1 MVKRKKKILL
11 LSVSAGAG
19 HTRAAEA
26 LLAFA
31 QAHPAGIEA
40 THLDVMDYV
49 PAAFR
54 KLYADLYIEVV
65 TSQPALWGYLY
76 RKTDAADPA
85 SLAQRVRRA
94 VERLNCRSLLAAI
107 AQYQPDAIICTH
119 FLPAELLS
127 REIRHGRV
135 HTPVWVQ
142 VTDFDLH
149 SMWVVPAMTGYFAG
163 NDEVA
168 WRMRMRGVPAGTVNV
183 SGIPVMPA
191 FGQQLDRATCAAE
204 YGLDAKRL
212 TFLMMSGG
220 AGLAGLE
227 TLAARL
233 LEMDA
238 DFQLIALAGRNEAM
252 LASLQA
258 LAALYPGRLFP
269 QGFTHQVERLMA
281 CADLVITKP
290 GGLTTSECLAMHLPM
305 IVTSPIPG
313 QEERNADYLL
323 EQGVALKAVD
333 VGALLYRV
341 RVLLDEPARL
351 AAMRQRIAP
360 LGRPLA
366 GRVVLDRVLE
376 SLSGRATDGA
386 GIVESGAGTSR

>member
-1 MVKRKKKILL
+1 MIKRQTKILI

-19 HTRAAEA
+19 HTRAAES
-26 LLAFA
+26 LRAFA
-31 QAHPAGIEA
+31 QAHPAGVTA
-40 THLDVMDYV
+40 SHLDVMDFV
-49 PAAFR
+49 PATFR
-54 KLYADLYIEVV
+54 KLYTDRYIELV
-65 TSQPALWGYLY
+65 TGNPALWGYLY
-76 RKTDAADPA
+76 RKTDAADRA
-85 SLAQRVRRA
+85 SLSQRIRRA
-94 VERLNCRSLLAAI
+94 VERLNCRALLAEI
-107 AQYQPDAIICTH
+107 ARHKPDAIICTH

-135 HTPVWVQ
+135 QTPVWVQ

-149 SMWVVPAMTGYFAG
+149 SMWVVPRMTGYFAAS
-163 NDEVA
+163 DEIA
-168 WRMRMRGVPAGTVNV
+168 WRMRMRGVPAESVHV

-191 FGQQLDRATCAAE
+191 FGHQFDRAACAAE
-204 YGLDAKRL
+204 FGLDAKRL

-227 TLAARL
+227 KVAARL
-233 LEMDA
+233 LEMDD
-238 DFQLIALAGRNEAM
+238 DFQLVALAGRNKAM

-258 LAALYPGRLFP
+258 LAAQHPGRLFP
-269 QGFTHQVERLMA
+269 QGFTHRVEHLMA
-281 CADLVITKP
+281 CADLAITKP
-290 GGLTTSECLAMHLPM
+290 GGLTTSECLAMQLPM

-333 VGALLYRV
+333 ADALIYRL
-341 RVLLDEPARL
+341 RLLLDEPERL

-366 GRVVLDRVLE
+366 GRFVLDRVLD
-376 SLSGRATDGA
+376 SLFERSPGGA
-386 GIVESGAGTSR
+386 SVVESGAGTSA